1 MIVLDFAS
9 STILNQILQFFENA
23 SVTGML
29 HLIPHA
35 KQLLYVLAIID
46 LCTTWSL
53 YDGEQK
59 MQFMAQKILKTG
71 AFFVLIIG
79 WADINHA
86 IMFSFQ
92 YAGLTAANISP
103 DGQIIQPSDLLST
116 GFHICENLFQGLAHV
131 GMNIG
136 SALMYLLTILGVL
149 ISFFIMAYQILLTK
163 IEFNIFASIAVVLMP
178 FGAIRFTNFLCQ
190 RCISAVFAF
199 GVKLMV
205 MYFMIGLVHNMA
217 GDFANASIET
227 KDFSVMMKYALS
239 YVVLGL
245 LVWKIP
251 NLAAMMVTGQ
261 PSMDGMDTLR
271 SMRNYGQR
279 AASAV
284 TPSAIIRKG
293 SSAYGNMAST
303 LATARLRSA
312 GGKLQDGTVL
322 QASGRS
328 VASEFVREKL
338 RQNIASTS
346 WGKGRMQG
354 ANTALY
360 NSENARNLKS
370 GRYKT
375 EKQSNRNH

>member
-1 MIVLDFAS
+1 
-9 STILNQILQFFENA
+9 
-23 SVTGML
+23 
-29 HLIPHA
+29 
-35 KQLLYVLAIID
+35 
-46 LCTTWSL
+46 
-53 YDGEQK
+53 
-59 MQFMAQKILKTG
+59 
-71 AFFVLIIG
+71 
-79 WADINHA
+79 
-86 IMFSFQ
+86 
-92 YAGLTAANISP
+92 
-103 DGQIIQPSDLLST
+103 
-116 GFHICENLFQGLAHV
+116 
-131 GMNIG
+131 MNIG

-149 ISFFIMAYQILLTK
+149 ISFFIMSYQILLTK

-178 FGAIRFTNFLCQ
+178 FGAIRFTSFLCQ

-205 MYFMIGLVHNMA
+205 MYFMIGLVNNMS

-284 TPSAIIRKG
+284 TPGAIIRKG

-303 LATARLRSA
+303 LQTARLRSA
-312 GGKLQDGTVL
+312 GGQLQDGTVL

-338 RQNIASTS
+338 RQNIAASS

-375 EKQSNRNH
+375 EKQSNRNYDK